1 MKFQKVN
8 KAESDNDD
16 SGLKAIYDNDN
27 ILNEKYDISSESHIQ
42 NLKNEEIEINDDN
55 NLKQYKSKNQKFPK
69 YNYQNSERINF
80 SNTEKI
86 NNNDNCWASCT

>member
-16 SGLKAIYDNDN
+16 SGLKAIYDND

-42 NLKNEEIEINDDN
+42 NLKNEEIEINNDN
-55 NLKQYKSKNQKFPK
+55 NLKEYKSKNQKFPK